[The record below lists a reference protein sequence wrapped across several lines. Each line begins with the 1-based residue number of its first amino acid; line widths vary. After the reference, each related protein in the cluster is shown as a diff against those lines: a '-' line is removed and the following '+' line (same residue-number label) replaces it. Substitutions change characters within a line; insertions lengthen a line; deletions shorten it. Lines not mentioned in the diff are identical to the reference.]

1 MAERQGQMNNQL
13 SPTPWQTLFKKGL
26 VWGCWLFVLVVAET
40 SFFSLFRPFGAVPDL
55 VLPAVIAIGI
65 YDRERMG
72 AIAGLVG
79 GYLADALGGVGLSLS
94 PLVYMLCGCFFAL
107 LAYSVLRRDF
117 ISWLVA
123 VSVSLTVSGAA
134 SVICAYASVTNA
146 HFGVEDLFLRLLFPQ
161 FFSSVICGVGV
172 YFLTKAIWN
181 RFFNNREMEG

>member
-1 MAERQGQMNNQL
+1 MNNQL

-40 SFFSLFRPFGAVPDL
+40 SFFSFFKPFGAVPDL
-55 VLPAVIAIGI
+55 VLPAVVAIGI

-94 PLVYMLCGCFFAL
+94 PLVYMLCGCIFAL

-117 ISWLVA
+117 VSWLIGAA
-123 VSVSLTVSGAA
+123 VSLAVSGAF

-146 HFGVEDLFLRLLFPQ
+146 HFDAGDVFSRLLVPQ
-161 FFSSVICGVGV
+161 FFSSLICGVVV